1 MPHPSQFNTQVI
13 ALYLLLFDY
22 SKHAVGNPLIKD
34 SSDDIIPGNSQKEST
49 FGIQVLKNSG
59 RWWTICGRPWD
70 PEREVITM
78 PINDDPDQVQ
88 RHKKEYCKYIF
99 ITWKLNSY

>member
-22 SKHAVGNPLIKD
+22 SKHVVGNPLIED

-49 FGIQVLKNSG
+49 FGIQVLKKLG
-59 RWWTICGRPWD
+59 QM
-70 PEREVITM
+70 V
-78 PINDDPDQVQ
+78 NDMRQTLSPSLTYQPQD
-88 RHKKEYCKYIF
+88 
-99 ITWKLNSY
+99 